1 MNEIK
6 QINPKQIIKQSNRLV
21 VARYRLTKYEQ
32 RMMIAI
38 CSQLNKNA
46 DEFETVRVRAK
57 DLADFCKFKGQDA
70 YRKVHSTIL
79 KLMSRTL
86 QIQKDD
92 GKWYLTH
99 WLQSAEYL
107 EGGIIEYCID
117 QRLKPDLLQLKSAYL
132 STSAEPLMNFS
143 RDYSARLYFILK
155 KLVRLQTYIY
165 DLDFFVDRFQL
176 GKTYKQISNLK
187 NRVLEPAIAEIN
199 EKSDI
204 LVRHDYI
211 KEGRAYTK
219 IQFIIFLKDEKNED
233 LKTDKKEIA
242 PPALADEAEQ
252 PPQLTSSSAV
262 DTAEPTKPTE
272 HSAGV
277 ALLQAIGIKPP
288 SAFATTANATEKKEE
303 HAPAPAVAVAEK
315 ETTTTDRGEDGKL
328 TAEQQADYDRLLQ
341 CEVWAKTAKKFVTK
355 YDHERIERNIQGVVK
370 SKIKGN
376 IKDLG
381 AVLADAVTNDTY
393 QGEAEEQAKAK
404 EREQARK
411 KAEYNAMIQHAEANE
426 ENRKFE
432 SEKNKKLEEIRNKKS
447 KEDLIKIFEKILVEC
462 KNNNDVLSDKM
473 KKELAD
479 NGIPEKDFT
488 LYRSG
493 TMRNLIPYIK

>member
-57 DLADFCKFKGQDA
+57 DLAEFCKFKGQDA

-155 KLVRLQTYIY
+155 KLVRLRTYIY

-262 DTAEPTKPTE
+262 DTAEPTKSTE

-288 SAFATTANATEKKEE
+288 SASATTANATEKKEE
-303 HAPAPAVAVAEK
+303 PAPAPAEVAEK

-328 TAEQQADYDRLLQ
+328 TAEQQADYDLLIKYEIWQ
-341 CEVWAKTAKKFVTK
+341 PVAKKFVDN
-355 YDHERIERNIQGVVK
+355 YSHAQIQRNVEGVLK
-370 SKIKGN
+370 SKPRGN
-376 IKDLG
+376 IRDMS
-381 AVLADAVTNDTY
+381 AVLVNAIANDTY
-393 QGEAEEQAKAK
+393 KGLVEEQAQAL
-404 EREQARK
+404 EREKARR
-411 KAEYNAMIQHAEANE
+411 KAEYNAIIQHAKESE
-426 ENRKFE
+426 ENRKNNND
-432 SEKNKKLEEIRNKKS
+432 KNKKLEIIRSQKS
-447 KEDLIKIFEKILVEC
+447 KEELIETFEKVSFKY
-462 KNNNDVLSDKM
+462 KNNNEILNDEM
-473 KKELAD
+473 KQELAD

>member
-57 DLADFCKFKGQDA
+57 DLAEFCKFKGQDA

-155 KLVRLQTYIY
+155 KLVRLRTYIY

-233 LKTDKKEIA
+233 LKTDKAK
-242 PPALADEAEQ
+242 Q
-252 PPQLTSSSAV
+252 PPQITSSAV
-262 DTAEPTKPTE
+262 ATAEPNKPTE

-277 ALLQAIGIKPP
+277 ALLKSIGITPP
-288 SAFATTANATEKKEE
+288 SASATTANATEKEE
-303 HAPAPAVAVAEK
+303 KPAPAPAVEEVVEEVK
-315 ETTTTDRGEDGKL
+315 TETADRGEDGKL
-328 TAEQQADYDRLLQ
+328 TAEQQADYDLLIKYEIWQ
-341 CEVWAKTAKKFVTK
+341 PVAKKFVDN
-355 YDHERIERNIQGVVK
+355 YSHAQIQRNIEGVLK
-370 SKIKGN
+370 SKPRGN
-376 IKDLG
+376 IRDMS
-381 AVLADAVTNDTY
+381 AVLVNAIANDTY
-393 QGEAEEQAKAK
+393 KGLVEEQAQAL
-404 EREQARK
+404 EREKARR
-411 KAEYNAMIQHAEANE
+411 KAEYNAMIQHAKESE
-426 ENRKFE
+426 ENRKNNND
-432 SEKNKKLEEIRNKKS
+432 KNKKLEIIRSQKS
-447 KEDLIKIFEKILVEC
+447 KEELIETFEKVSFKY
-462 KNNNDVLSDKM
+462 KNNNEILNDEM
-473 KKELAD
+473 KQELAD

>member
-57 DLADFCKFKGQDA
+57 DLAEFCKFKGQDA

-155 KLVRLQTYIY
+155 KLVRLRTYIY

-219 IQFIIFLKDEKNED
+219 IQFIIFLKDEE

-242 PPALADEAEQ
+242 PPPAKKSDGEKLLNALGYYSPRERRE
-252 PPQLTSSSAV
+252 S
-262 DTAEPTKPTE
+262 
-272 HSAGV
+272 H
-277 ALLQAIGIKPP
+277 
-288 SAFATTANATEKKEE
+288 KEE
-303 HAPAPAVAVAEK
+303 PIPAHAVTEMKEKAESTTFI
-315 ETTTTDRGEDGKL
+315 ETDKKKWNDQ
-328 TAEQQADYDRLLQ
+328 QQADYDLMLKHG
-341 CEVWAKTAKKFVTK
+341 VWAQTAQKYIAT
-355 YDHERIERNIQGVVK
+355 YDHERIERNIQGVLK
-370 SKIKGN
+370 SNPKGN
-376 IKDLG
+376 IRDIG
-381 AVLADAVTNDTY
+381 AVMANAIAHDTY
-393 QGEAEEQAKAK
+393 LGEAEESTKA
-404 EREQARK
+404 QARALERARAEAI
-411 KAEYNAMIQHAEANE
+411 KAEKELIKDNERREKNAIKNE
-426 ENRKFE
+426 ELAKIRE
-432 SEKNKKLEEIRNKKS
+432 NKS
-447 KEDLIKIFEKILVEC
+447 
-462 KNNNDVLSDKM
+462 
-473 KKELAD
+473 KKELAETLEKVLVEYKNNNEILNEEMRAELAT
-479 NGIPEKDFT
+479 NGIPETDFS
-488 LYRSG
+488 LYQSA
-493 TMRNLIPYIK
+493 TMRTLIKYI